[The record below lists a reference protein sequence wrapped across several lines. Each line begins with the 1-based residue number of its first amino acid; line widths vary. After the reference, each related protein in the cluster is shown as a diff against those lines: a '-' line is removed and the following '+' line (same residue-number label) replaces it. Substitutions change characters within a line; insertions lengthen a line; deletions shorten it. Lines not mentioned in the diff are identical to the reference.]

1 MTEIICN
8 TVSVGHEG
16 ITCSGERFVV
26 TERIKKSAR
35 IKFLDQFGGEVVRQA
50 TAVKRGAIKN
60 PYEIV
65 VYGVGRHGQ
74 VNNYTHKEKEFWKR
88 ICKRYSEGRLPHF
101 NPRWL
106 VLEFWLEDTRKLR
119 DYDLFLC
126 RKQISI
132 VDPFGRYDRIDHLK
146 VYERDIRTKGVV
158 VVDLFSQTYELYSSF
173 DECAYEVGY
182 HRDTIFDYCHQQ
194 AIRDGYQYYWAS
206 DYGELYFD

>member
-88 ICKRYSEGRLPHF
+88 LCKRYSEGRLPHF

-194 AIRDGYQYYWAS
+194 AIRSGYQYYWAS